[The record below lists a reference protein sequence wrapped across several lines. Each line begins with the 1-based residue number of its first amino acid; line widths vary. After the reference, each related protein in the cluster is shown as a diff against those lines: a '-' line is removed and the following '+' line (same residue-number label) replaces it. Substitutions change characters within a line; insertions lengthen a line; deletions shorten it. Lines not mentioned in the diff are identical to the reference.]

1 VGASAGGEG
10 RHHRDGQGRAGRG
23 EARIRLLTLR
33 VASRAGATVAGPAFT
48 EIWSERAYRRLWIS
62 GFCVNTARWMDLVV
76 LGWLALSIT
85 GSPFMVGLAVFV
97 RSAPMMAFGPFAG
110 VVADRIHRG
119 RVLLFTQSLGVV
131 TGLALVLIFATGRGG
146 YAPLVALEALFGVL
160 WALDFPAR
168 RTALYALVGPGR
180 VATAISLETV
190 SMQLAKMVG
199 PVLAGVG
206 LAHSGPAAC
215 FGAMVMLYATGLSVS
230 LGLGPRIGGAA
241 RRASASVTASLG
253 AGVRA
258 AWQEP
263 TVRAVLIITVLMN
276 VLLFPYQH
284 MLAVFSRDVLRAGPE
299 WLGALVA
306 ADGLGSLLG
315 ALVIASRR
323 GFVAHRRLFVA
334 AVLVA
339 PLLLILFTG
348 ARVRWVCIV
357 LLVLIGLA
365 ESGFATMQSTLV
377 LLAAPEER
385 RGGAMGILSA
395 CIGTQPLGTLWLG
408 VLASGIGVASAIA
421 LNSTLAFLTIAPV
434 ALTLAR
440 LGPRREGA
448 AA

>member
-1 VGASAGGEG
+1 
-10 RHHRDGQGRAGRG
+10 
-23 EARIRLLTLR
+23 
-33 VASRAGATVAGPAFT
+33 
-48 EIWSERAYRRLWIS
+48 
-62 GFCVNTARWMDLVV
+62 MDLVV
-76 LGWLALSIT
+76 LGWLALSLT
-85 GSPFMVGLAVFV
+85 GSPFMVGFAVFV
-97 RSAPMMAFGPFAG
+97 RSAPMMVFGPLAG
-110 VVADRIHRG
+110 VIADRIHRG
-119 RVLLFTQSLGVV
+119 RVLLFTQSLGVI
-131 TGLALVLIFATGRGG
+131 TGLALFLIFARGRGG
-146 YAPLVALEALFGVL
+146 YGPLVALEALFGLL

-168 RTALYALVGPGR
+168 RTALYALVGQGR

-215 FGAMVMLYATGLSVS
+215 FGALVMLYTMGLAVS
-230 LGLGPRIGGAA
+230 LGLGPRMDSVK
-241 RRASASVTASLG
+241 RRAGTSVTASLS

-263 TVRAVLIITVLMN
+263 TVRAVLVITVLMN

-323 GFVAHRRLFVA
+323 GFVAHRRLFVS
-334 AVLVA
+334 AVLIA
-339 PLLLILFTG
+339 PILLLVFAG
-348 ARVRWVCIV
+348 ARWRWVCIV
-357 LLVLIGLA
+357 LLVLIGLT
-365 ESGFATMQSTLV
+365 ESGFSTMQSTLV
-377 LLAAPEER
+377 LLTAPEER

-408 VLASGIGVASAIA
+408 VLASGIGVAPAIA

-440 LGPRREGA
+440 LGPRRETA
-448 AA
+448 TA

>member
-1 VGASAGGEG
+1 M
-10 RHHRDGQGRAGRG
+10 
-23 EARIRLLTLR
+23 
-33 VASRAGATVAGPAFT
+33 ATPAFT
-48 EIWSERAYRRLWIS
+48 EILRERAYRRLWIS
-62 GFCVNTARWMDLVV
+62 GFCINTARWMDLVV
-76 LGWLALSIT
+76 LGWIALQLT

-97 RSAPMMAFGPFAG
+97 RSAPMMALGPFAG

-119 RVLLFTQSLGVV
+119 RVLLFTQSLGVA
-131 TGLALVLIFATGRGG
+131 TALALFLLFATGHGG
-146 YAPLVALEALFGVL
+146 YWPLVGLEMLFGVL

-168 RTALYALVGPGR
+168 RTALFSLVGAGR

-206 LAHSGPAAC
+206 LAKLGPGAC
-215 FGAMVMLYATGLSVS
+215 FAAMAVLYAA
-230 LGLGPRIGGAA
+230 GLGVSVGLGSRIGRVAHG
-241 RRASASVTASLG
+241 ASASVTASLG
-253 AGVRA
+253 AGFRA

-263 TVRAVLIITVLMN
+263 TVRDVLIITVLMN

-284 MLAVFSRDVLRAGPE
+284 MLAVFSRDVLGAGPE

-315 ALVIASRR
+315 ALTVASRR
-323 GFVAHRRLFVA
+323 GFIAHRRLFVG

-339 PLLLILFTG
+339 PLLLIVFTG
-348 ARVRWVCIV
+348 ARWRWVCVV
-357 LLVLIGLA
+357 LLVMIGMA

-395 CIGTQPLGTLWLG
+395 CIGTQPLGTLWVG
-408 VLASGIGVASAIA
+408 FLATGIGVAPAIA
-421 LNSTLAFLTIAPV
+421 LNSFLAFLLIVPV
-434 ALTLAR
+434 ALPLAR
-440 LGPRREGA
+440 RGPRRETA
-448 AA
+448 TA